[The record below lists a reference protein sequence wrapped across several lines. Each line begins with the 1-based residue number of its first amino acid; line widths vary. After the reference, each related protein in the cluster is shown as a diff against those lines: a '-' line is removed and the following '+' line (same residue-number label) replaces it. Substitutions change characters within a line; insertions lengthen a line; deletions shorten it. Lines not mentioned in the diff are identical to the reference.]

1 MLFRCFSAL
10 QIKEL
15 TLNLS
20 GKTHRKKQKK
30 ELPLVLKQLL
40 LISSVVFLLC
50 GASTLRNIHSVS
62 CNSDLPAPNS
72 LCLSALLILLCV
84 THMSFKVAK

>member
-20 GKTHRKKQKK
+20 EITHRKAEKG
-30 ELPLVLKQLL
+30 
-40 LISSVVFLLC
+40 IVVFLLC
-50 GASTLRNIHSVS
+50 GASTLRHVHSVS

-72 LCLSALLILLCV
+72 LRLSALLILLCV